1 MSLVVVAH
9 RVISRGAAAIQVA
22 IGAPELRVGWR
33 SRPRDGR
40 AGNIGSKTAGTN
52 LGAPASLAIGWRA
65 CRRQVNT
72 CCGISPFRRAT
83 SETTAP
89 GTSFSSTIPA
99 LKILR
104 EPAPPASPRNHL
116 QPSYRCRLWLKGTAQ
131 CGEGMR
137 RRRLLRAVRGHI
149 PHKGRMARTRAWCAN
164 RGLSTHGN

>member
-1 MSLVVVAH
+1 MFCRSRLRSMSLVVVAH

-83 SETTAP
+83 SVSKPEKS
-89 GTSFSSTIPA
+89 SFRRSKVRSQSTLGEA
-99 LKILR
+99 LI
-104 EPAPPASPRNHL
+104 AT
-116 QPSYRCRLWLKGTAQ
+116 G
-131 CGEGMR
+131 
-137 RRRLLRAVRGHI
+137 
-149 PHKGRMARTRAWCAN
+149 
-164 RGLSTHGN
+164 